1 MKKGLEIQGGTKKGH
16 KIKTPRGI
24 RPTRALLKRS
34 LFDRLGGWIVGVRMM
49 ELYAGSGA
57 VGLEALSRGAS
68 SVVFVEASRQVALTI
83 KENIKKL
90 GFSDRAKII
99 NARAEKALREFIANG
114 EKFDFVFADPP
125 YKMRQLEQIT
135 ELVAD
140 VIEDEGLFV
149 LETHKKT
156 PAPITRRLKLWKEA
170 RIGDT
175 ILRFYIR
182 DISGDI

>member
-1 MKKGLEIQGGTKKGH
+1 M
-16 KIKTPRGI
+16 
-24 RPTRALLKRS
+24 
-34 LFDRLGGWIVGVRMM
+34 
-49 ELYAGSGA
+49 
-57 VGLEALSRGAS
+57 
-68 SVVFVEASRQVALTI
+68 VFVEASRQVALTI

-90 GFSDRAKII
+90 GFSDRAKVI

-125 YKMRQLEQIT
+125 YKLQQLEQLT

-149 LETHKKT
+149 LEMHKKT

-182 DISGDI
+182 DIPGDI